1 MAIAL
6 VNVRIE
12 LREILLKD
20 RPKELYKLSSKGTVP
35 VMHFNDGKIIDE
47 SLDIMLWA
55 NDYGNLSLLI
65 DEIFQMKL
73 IRKNDDE
80 FKYWLDRYKYF
91 DRYLEN
97 SYSYYQ
103 QKCSIYLK
111 KYEFFLKTSKY
122 FVSNKMQLVDIA
134 IFPFIR
140 QCANVDRVWFE
151 DNYKKLNY
159 WLIELEKSSLFQSVM
174 TKYRQWNKND
184 EPILISYPINGT

>member
-6 VNVRIE
+6 VSIRIE

-20 RPKELYKLSSKGTVP
+20 RPKELYEISSKGTVP

-97 SYSYYQ
+97 PYSYYQ

-111 KYEFFLKTSKY
+111 KYEYLLKTSKY
-122 FVSNKMQLVDIA
+122 FISNKMQLVDIA

-151 DNYKKLNY
+151 DNYKKLNC
-159 WLIELEKSSLFQSVM
+159 WLIEFEKSSLFQSVM
-174 TKYRQWNKND
+174 TKYPQWKKND
-184 EPILISYPINGT
+184 DPILISYPINDT